1 MRLTIAAVGRAR
13 GGPVRTLFDNYCG
26 RLPWQVHLQEIAE
39 ADGPQRKAREGEKLL
54 AAIPDSAVLVAL
66 DEHGKT
72 FDSRQL
78 AGWIGRQRD
87 EGQRDL
93 AFVIGGADGLA
104 EPVLKKAGLI
114 LSLGAMTWPH
124 MMVRAMLMEQVYR
137 AHTILTGHP
146 YHRD

>member
-1 MRLTIAAVGRAR
+1 MRLTVAAVGRAR
-13 GGPVRTLFDNYCG
+13 GGPVRTLFDDYAG
-26 RLPWQVHLQEIAE
+26 RLPWQVRLQEIAE
-39 ADGPQRKAREGEKLL
+39 ADGPQRKTREGEKLL
-54 AAIPDSAVLVAL
+54 AAIPDGAVLVAL
-66 DEHGKT
+66 DEHGKV

-78 AGWIGRQRD
+78 AGWVGKQRD

-93 AFVIGGADGLA
+93 AFIIGGADGLA

-114 LSLGAMTWPH
+114 LSLGALTWPH
-124 MMVRAMLMEQVYR
+124 MMVRAMLMEQIYR